1 MLGKLRYKF
10 VLYIKARIDKHL
22 MHKQLKYQKKYN
34 KQLNFNTWYYQ
45 IVTSNKNFNLSF
57 FKRLKMYKKGFK
69 SDDYYLYH
77 LDINNIDNYMSDVER
92 WKTRNVNG
100 IYNLLL
106 DDKLVFYDFFK
117 NMINTPSNLC
127 LLDFGKY
134 YSLAEKK
141 CKSLGELL
149 YMYSKVVAKPVTS
162 GGGAGVHIIE
172 MIDDDYFVNGINRN
186 LKYINTVLQNN
197 RFVVQPYIEQHHY
210 SNEIFAKSANTIRVI
225 MFHDDNDNIIIPYAL
240 HRFGSD
246 ASGYVDNVCSGGY
259 FGLIDI
265 STGKIGKIT
274 SYKGLDFYSSHPDT
288 GARIEGISVPHW
300 NKVKKELSDAMKN
313 LPYIKFIAWDVLITE
328 KDFCVI
334 EANTSTGLG
343 ILQIFEPLKKTELG
357 KFYENNW

>member
-1 MLGKLRYKF
+1 MFGKLRYKF
-10 VLYIKARIDKHL
+10 VLYIKDKIDKHL
-22 MHKQLKYQKKYN
+22 MHKQVKYQKKYN

-45 IVTSNKNFNLSF
+45 VVTSNKKFNLSF

-77 LDINNIDNYMSDVER
+77 LDINSIDKYMSEVER

-117 NMINTPSNLC
+117 NMINTPCNLC

-134 YSLAEKK
+134 IPLTDKK
-141 CKSLGELL
+141 SKSIKDLL
-149 YMYSKVVAKPVTS
+149 DDHSKIVVKPVTS

-172 MIDDDYFVNGINRN
+172 KKECNYYVNGINRD
-186 LKYINTVLQNN
+186 LKYIQMILKNN
-197 RFVVQPYIEQHHY
+197 RFVVQTYIEQHQY
-210 SNEIFAKSANTIRVI
+210 SNNIFSKSANTIRVI
-225 MFHDDNDNIIIPYAL
+225 MFRDNNDKIVIPYAL

-274 SYKGLDFYSSHPDT
+274 SYSGTDFYSLHPDT
-288 GARIEGISVPHW
+288 KAKVEGISVPHW
-300 NKVKKELSDAMKN
+300 NSVKRELSNVMQDI
-313 LPYIKFIAWDVLITE
+313 PYIKFIAWDVLITE

-334 EANTSTGLG
+334 EANASTGLG
-343 ILQIFEPLKKTELG
+343 ILQVFEPLKNTELG
-357 KFYENNW
+357 NFYENNW